1 MTEENKDKKL
11 PVRTLHEFLFEI
23 SQEWDRFR
31 TGGLFNMVLSGLIV
45 IILIPRLIAFSFRRG
60 DLIESLVTLGIMIAC
75 SYNIYIS
82 WRQHDFYKKW
92 EKKIGLL
99 IKLEEDLLGDEK

>member
-60 DLIESLVTLGIMIAC
+60 DLIESLVTLGITIAC